1 MTRHDGASNGAPGVA
16 KCQACQKDLA
26 VLQQMPLRMVTVS
39 GRWHLNI
46 AAVHAGQCAASA
58 ATQRVCTELCPR
70 GSPFVVL
77 QTGAAMEDKTCLLI
91 ILTVVN
97 DSTSRMLY
105 VAMAAEHKLYM
116 CCTALALEGR
126 HMRTPAAPRYGRLQL
141 SVYAP
146 APVLFVSNK
155 LFPSGCAPSVL
166 LVVEGYPSRRVECVA
181 GSCMSNDTSSR
192 S

>member
-1 MTRHDGASNGAPGVA
+1 MSSMPRRSGCLTTDAFKNGHSQRQVAPEHCCCARRAVC
-16 KCQACQKDLA
+16 CQCCHSTSLY
-26 VLQQMPLRMVTVS
+26 
-39 GRWHLNI
+39 
-46 AAVHAGQCAASA
+46 
-58 ATQRVCTELCPR
+58 R
-70 GSPFVVL
+70 GSRFVVL

-97 DSTSRMLY
+97 DSTSRMFY
-105 VAMAAEHKLYM
+105 VAMAAEHKVYM

-166 LVVEGYPSRRVECVA
+166 LVVEGYPSRRIEGVA